1 MLGAGLILASMAG
14 CATTH
19 ELGVGSRAPDNVRV
33 GDELRVTLD
42 ANPTTG
48 YVWQRA
54 DTATNLLRQIGPIA
68 YETPSARSGLYG
80 APVKMV
86 ARFKA
91 IAPGAATLRLVYV
104 RPLEAVA
111 PAQQFER
118 IVEIA
123 P

>member
-1 MLGAGLILASMAG
+1 MLAVMNG
-14 CATTH
+14 CVTTH
-19 ELGVGSRAPDNVRV
+19 QLSVGSRAPDNVRV
-33 GDELRVTLD
+33 GDELCVTLD

-86 ARFKA
+86 VRFKA
-91 IAPGAATLRLVYV
+91 IAPGTATLRLAYV
-104 RPLEAVA
+104 QPFDVGA
-111 PAQQFER
+111 PAQLFER